1 MDFDFTDEQ
10 RMLRETA
17 RDFVSRFCPPEV
29 AKRWDDDYGAP
40 QELFEAFGKLDWL
53 AIPFPEDYDGVG
65 GGAVETTIVAEEL
78 GRASFDVA
86 MCYVTT
92 LIVGLTVFKWAEEP
106 RRREI
111 IADLISGRRRF
122 ATAISEPDA
131 GSDVGALR
139 TRAEVHDDHF
149 LLNGTKM
156 WCTGAAQPNTTIAM
170 YCRTTPGAQRRDGI
184 SLILVDPGT
193 PGIEMRRIPTLAR
206 HGLGTYE
213 VVIQDAVVPRENL
226 IGPLGDG
233 WQVLLSG
240 LDLERVLITA
250 GYVGAAQATVDEALE
265 YSKQRV
271 QFGRPVGDYQALSH
285 ALADIQTE
293 VDAARLL
300 TYRAAWLAS
309 SGRPSAREGAMAK
322 LYASET
328 YVKAARWGMQIMAGY
343 GFSTESVMS
352 HRYRESIVA
361 TISGGTSQMQ
371 RNAIARSMG
380 LKSR

>member
-1 MDFDFTDEQ
+1 MK
-10 RMLRETA
+10 A
-17 RDFVSRFCPPEV
+17 
-29 AKRWDDDYGAP
+29 
-40 QELFEAFGKLDWL
+40 LDT
-53 AIPFPEDYDGVG
+53 G
-65 GGAVETTIVAEEL
+65 GCGFIGSHVV
-78 GRASFDVA
+78 RA
-86 MCYVTT
+86 
-92 LIVGLTVFKWAEEP
+92 L
-106 RRREI
+106 
-111 IADLISGRRRF
+111 
-122 ATAISEPDA
+122 
-131 GSDVGALR
+131 
-139 TRAEVHDDHF
+139 
-149 LLNGTKM
+149 
-156 WCTGAAQPNTTIAM
+156 
-170 YCRTTPGAQRRDGI
+170 
-184 SLILVDPGT
+184 
-193 PGIEMRRIPTLAR
+193 
-206 HGLGTYE
+206 
-213 VVIQDAVVPRENL
+213 
-226 IGPLGDG
+226 LGDG

-250 GYVGAAQATVDEALE
+250 GYVGAAQATVTEALE

-271 QFGRPVGDYQALSH
+271 QFGRPIGDYQALSH

-300 TYRAAWLAS
+300 TYRAAWLAA

-328 YVKAARWGMQIMAGY
+328 YVKAARWGMQVMAGY